1 MVKCLQPVLNHTTTT
16 LPHFLKWLA
25 FMLLVL
31 VHSDISLAFHP
42 SICPLSISPPSIPI
56 PPIHSS
62 CIHQSILKPFMH
74 PISII
79 LSITFF
85 PFIHTFIHSSTGMV
99 TTNNGH
105 ISSRIQQLLN
115 TLKRPKNLPFKEF
128 FVDDE
133 DTLETMVQDPNRP
146 LPMGPPSEPVHGEP
160 FGVVSNWPSCLEA
173 AVCRWGTQNTKASCL
188 TTFDMN
194 GKVFST
200 LSYVSSPILKFCIS
214 LLHKH
219 HCNSH
224 HHFVCIVMQVALV
237 YSNSEPT
244 TFAVAFYACLFSGL
258 IPVPVEV
265 PRDAGSQQIGF
276 LLRSCNVTVA
286 LTSELCQK
294 GLLKTPSGETVEFK
308 GWPKVF
314 WVTTDSKIVAK
325 PPKDWSPRL
334 PDANNETAYIEYK
347 TSKDGSVLGVEIS
360 RSAMLAHCHA
370 LSQGCRYTQGET
382 LVNVL
387 DFKRGAGL
395 WHAMLTGIMN
405 MMHIV
410 CIPYA
415 LMKGNSIY
423 WIQKIHSY
431 KGKLTLSQELRWS
444 VSSFKE
450 QKDLALGSLRM
461 LVVADGACPCNKG
474 LKPEA
479 ICPCASSPEALT
491 LSIRRYPGGSHSRT
505 GRTSL
510 SMFELSHGVI
520 QRAMKDST
528 ITNGHCCCHGAVMVC
543 ILKIE
548 GPPKL
553 CRVDEVGELCI
564 NSSTTGSSYYGLP
577 SLTKQI
583 FEVLPVNIVGAPFC
597 EHSFV
602 RSGLLGFMGMGG
614 NVFVVGRV
622 DSMLNVSGRRHGAE
636 DIVATAMAV
645 QPSKVLNRGRLVV
658 FSVPLLRDERAV
670 VVTEQMPHAT
680 EEETFQWMT
689 HLIQAVETIHQ
700 LNLYSVMLVPADS
713 LPRFP
718 LGIMDVSEIRRR
730 FIEGSL
736 HPSAVLMCPHSSI
749 TNLPQARERRQDVGM
764 ASMMLGK
771 IVTGKRIAAATGKL
785 LVQSVNEAGKFRFLS
800 EMLQWRAQTTPEHV
814 LFTQVGSKGFLGGLT
829 CSQLNKRAEKV
840 AAYLI
845 DKERLST
852 GDHVALLYP
861 SGLELIVAFYGCLYA
876 GCIPVPI
883 CAPLPQALSTILP
896 SIKLIVEAVRILTT
910 QTLIKMLKS
919 KEALSTLDIKSLPPL
934 IDTDDLPKRKLS
946 HIYKP
951 PTSEMLAYV
960 DFGVSMH
967 GVLTGLNVSL
977 FNSSTFV
984 SRDFGNWGLE
994 YICYFLSI
1002 YTGHQTFLIAPVEL
1016 ETLPSLWLLTL
1027 SQHKTTDTFCSGY
1040 VAELC
1045 TKNLSTQISTLK
1057 TRSVNL
1063 ASLRSCIVVS
1073 EERPRFSLLQSFTK
1087 IFEEL
1092 GLAASAMGVTFG
1104 CQVNVAIG
1112 IEVRRAVPCCLCTH
1126 CRIRLMEKGAP
1137 HSLPIMQAGQV
1148 RLQLIIII
1156 ITLWTLWKIWVQSPC
1171 SGTGFE
1177 AVIGPNP
1184 EARKQFH
1191 GRLSVGDT
1199 QSWWARSG
1207 YLGFLHHVA
1216 NAEPH
1221 DDLYVVGSIEEAL
1234 DLRGMRY
1241 YPVDIEGTVVRAHK
1255 NIVECVVFEWK
1266 KLLVVVAEFSGPEAE
1281 VLDVVPLAT
1290 GAVLEEHHLVAGV
1303 VVVTDPGTVPINPRG
1318 EKQRMLLRDHF
1329 LNDSL
1334 DPLAINY
1341 NM

>member
-1 MVKCLQPVLNHTTTT
+1 MSTP
-16 LPHFLKWLA
+16 
-25 FMLLVL
+25 
-31 VHSDISLAFHP
+31 
-42 SICPLSISPPSIPI
+42 
-56 PPIHSS
+56 
-62 CIHQSILKPFMH
+62 
-74 PISII
+74 
-79 LSITFF
+79 
-85 PFIHTFIHSSTGMV
+85 STGMMA
-99 TTNNGH
+99 NNGH

-115 TLKRPKNLPFKEF
+115 TLKRPKNSPSKEF

-133 DTLETMVQDPNRP
+133 DTLETIVQDPNRP
-146 LPMGPPSEPVHGEP
+146 LPTGPPSEPELGEP

-173 AVCRWGTQNTKASCL
+173 AVCRWGTQNTKAPCI

-194 GKVFST
+194 GKVSST
-200 LSYVSSPILKFCIS
+200 LSYGKLWSRSRKLAFTLLNKLGTKQDPLLKAG
-214 LLHKH
+214 
-219 HCNSH
+219 
-224 HHFVCIVMQVALV
+224 QRVALV

-244 TFAVAFYACLFSGL
+244 TFVVAFYACLFSGL

-265 PRDAGSQQIGF
+265 PRPNADAGSQQIGF

-294 GLLKTPSGETVEFK
+294 CLLKTPSGETVELK

-360 RSAMLAHCHA
+360 RLAMLAHCHA

-387 DFKRGAGL
+387 EFKRGAGL

-415 LMKGNSIY
+415 VMKVNSLY

-431 KGKLTLSQELRWS
+431 KATMAIAKSQELRWS
-444 VSSFKE
+444 VTSFKE
-450 QKDLALGSLRM
+450 QKDLALGTLRM
-461 LVVADGACPCNKG
+461 LVVADGACPWSLAACDAFLKTFHSKG
-474 LKPEA
+474 LKAEA
-479 ICPCASSPEALT
+479 ICPCASSPETLT
-491 LSIRRYPGGSHSRT
+491 LSIRRPLSEPGGTHLPT

-520 QRAMKDST
+520 QAAVASDGTVQGGQSKQSLLVLQDSGC
-528 ITNGHCCCHGAVMVC
+528 IMPGVMVC
-543 ILKIE
+543 VVKIE

-564 NSSTTGSSYYGLP
+564 NSSSTGSSYYGLP

-583 FEVLPVNIVGAPFC
+583 FELLPVNAVGAPFC
-597 EHSFV
+597 ENSFV

-614 NVFVVGRV
+614 NVFVVGRE
-622 DSMLNVSGRRHGAE
+622 DSMLNVIGRRHGAE

-670 VVTEQMPHAT
+670 VVTEQTPHASD
-680 EEETFQWMT
+680 EDTFQWMT

-718 LGIMDVSEIRRR
+718 LGVMDVSEVRRR
-730 FIEGSL
+730 FTEGSL

-749 TNLPQARERRQDVGM
+749 TNLPQARERRSDVGM

-785 LVQSVNEAGKFRFLS
+785 LVQSVNEAGKFRFHS
-800 EMLQWRAQTTPEHV
+800 EMLQWRAQTTPEHI

-829 CSQLNKRAEKV
+829 CSQLHKRAEKV
-840 AAYLI
+840 AAYLA

-883 CAPLPQALSTILP
+883 CAPIPQALSTILP
-896 SIKLIVEAVRILTT
+896 SIKLIVEVSRVVRILTT
-910 QTLIKMLKS
+910 QALIKMLKS
-919 KEALSTLDIKSLPPL
+919 KEALSTLDIKSLPTL

-960 DFGVSMH
+960 DFGVSMQ
-967 GVLTGLNVSL
+967 GVLTGLNMSHAAAMAMCCAIQTHCDLTPLRHVTL
-977 FNSSTFV
+977 CIGAHTGLGLVLWCLSSV
-984 SRDFGNWGLE
+984 
-994 YICYFLSI
+994 
-1002 YTGHQTFLIAPVEL
+1002 YTGHQTFLISPAEL
-1016 ETLPSLWLLTL
+1016 ETLPYLWLLTL

-1045 TKNLSTQISTLK
+1045 TKNLSTQIGTLK
-1057 TRSVNL
+1057 TRGVNL

-1073 EERPRFSLLQSFTK
+1073 EERPRFGLLQSFTK

-1092 GLAASAMGVTFG
+1092 GLAASAMGVSFG

-1112 IEVRRAVPCCLCTH
+1112 IEAPSATPPTTVYIDIRALRSD
-1126 CRIRLMEKGAP
+1126 RIRLMERGAP
-1137 HSLPIMQAGQV
+1137 HSLPIMQAGQLLPGTQV
-1148 RLQLIIII
+1148 VIVCPESLAPVGDLE
-1156 ITLWTLWKIWVQSPC
+1156 LGEVWVQSPC
-1171 SGTGFE
+1171 NGTGFE

-1199 QSWWARSG
+1199 QSWWVRSG

-1290 GAVLEEHHLVAGV
+1290 GSVLEEHHLVAGV